1 MRRTGLCQAAVGL
14 LLCVLA
20 VAFVV
25 PAAAQGS
32 GDERRIALVV
42 GNFGYAHVPQLANP
56 GNDAALI
63 ATTLRQL
70 GFTLVG
76 GAAQENVDK
85 AHFDKLVQDFGRAI
99 QGADVALF
107 YYAGHGMQVGGSN
120 WLVPTDANPTRPQDL
135 EFQMENAELVLKQM
149 NGAGTRLNLVILDAC
164 RNNPFGALGD
174 RAVQGGLAQMR
185 APEGTM
191 ISFAT
196 QPGNVAADGTGAN
209 GPYATALATSMRK
222 PGLDIFHVFNQVG
235 LAVKH
240 ATDGAQ
246 QPWESSSPI
255 DGEFYFTQTDAAS
268 DTITMAALDAAPA
281 TPGDQQGSA
290 RGALPTDAAAPGD
303 VVPPTNGTPPTNAGP
318 PTGKVALAK
327 VPAPAANAGAADHG
341 TAPGPSA
348 LQALAEQG
356 KADAQ
361 FDLGLAYAKGQWVTR
376 DDVVARHWFALAAA
390 QGMAKAQYWMGFMAE
405 RGRGGQRSYADALQ
419 WYRRAADQGFSPAE
433 VAMGRFYGRAL
444 GVARDPA
451 QRNDWYRRAA
461 EHGNPVGEW
470 ALGNFYQFGDG
481 MAKDMTQARQ
491 WYERAAGKGFVFAEA
506 RLGLL
511 YEHGNGVP
519 KDYAESL
526 HWFRA
531 AADAGNPSALNSL
544 GVFYRNGWGVP
555 QDYAQAMRLFHQAAD
570 KGSPMAAFNI
580 GSLYANGHGVKTDR
594 QQARAWF
601 EKAAA
606 AGNEQAIDRLAQ
618 IDRECNASNGPGG
631 VQRAPGAPAGRQPAG
646 KC

>member
-1 MRRTGLCQAAVGL
+1 MRTAEMRGTSFFQAAIGL
-14 LLCVLA
+14 LLCILA
-20 VAFVV
+20 VA
-25 PAAAQGS
+25 PTLSAAAQS
-32 GDERRIALVV
+32 PGDERRVALVV

-56 GNDAALI
+56 GNDATLI
-63 ATTLRQL
+63 AATLRQL

-76 GAAQENVDK
+76 GAAQDNVDK
-85 AHFDKLVQDFGRAI
+85 AHFDQLVQDFGRAI

-107 YYAGHGMQVGGSN
+107 YYAGHGMQVDGSN

-135 EFQMENAELVLKQM
+135 EFQMVNADLVLRQM

-164 RNNPFGALGD
+164 RNNPFTGLGA

-209 GPYATALATSMRK
+209 GPYATALAASMRK

-235 LAVKH
+235 LSVKQH
-240 ATDGAQ
+240 TGGAQ

-268 DTITMAALDAAPA
+268 DTIATAALDAAPA
-281 TPGDQQGSA
+281 MPSDHSGDARSASPSDAAPPTTATSVVGKVGSA
-290 RGALPTDAAAPGD
+290 GK
-303 VVPPTNGTPPTNAGP
+303 AGSAD
-318 PTGKVALAK
+318 TT
-327 VPAPAANAGAADHG
+327 APAGNAEAADHP
-341 TAPGPSA
+341 TTTTPGA
-348 LQALAEQG
+348 LQGLAEKG

-361 FDLGLAYAKGQWVTR
+361 FDLGFAYAKGQGVPR
-376 DDVVARHWFALAAA
+376 DDVLARHWFELAAA
-390 QGMAKAQYWMGFMAE
+390 QGAAKAQYWMGAMLE
-405 RGRGGQRSYADALQ
+405 RGRGGPRSYADALQ

-433 VAMGRFYGRAL
+433 VAMGRLYGRAL
-444 GVARDPA
+444 GVARDVA

-461 EHGNPVGEW
+461 EHGNPVGQW

-481 MAKDMTQARQ
+481 MAKDMPQALQ
-491 WYERAAGKGFVFAEA
+491 WYERAADQGFDLAEA
-506 RLGLL
+506 RLGLI

-519 KDYAESL
+519 RDYAMAL
-526 HWFRA
+526 RWFRQA
-531 AADAGNPSALNSL
+531 AGAGNPLAINNL
-544 GVFYRNGWGVP
+544 GIFYRSGWAVP
-555 QDYAQAMRLFHQAAD
+555 QDYAQAMRLFRQAAD
-570 KGSPMAAFNI
+570 KGNPMAEFNI
-580 GSLYANGHGVKTDR
+580 GLLYANGHGVQADR

-606 AGNEQAIDRLAQ
+606 AGNQLAIDRLAK
-618 IDRECNASNGPGG
+618 IDSECAADSRQGHP
-631 VQRAPGAPAGRQPAG
+631 RHAPGEPSGRPAAG
-646 KC
+646 QC

>member
-1 MRRTGLCQAAVGL
+1 MRGTSLSLAAIGL
-14 LLCVLA
+14 LLCALA
-20 VAFVV
+20 VAQVV
-25 PAAAQGS
+25 PAVAQS
-32 GDERRIALVV
+32 AGDERRIALVV
-42 GNFGYAHVPQLANP
+42 GNFEYGHVPRLANP
-56 GNDAALI
+56 GNDATLI
-63 ATTLRQL
+63 ATTLQQL

-85 AHFDKLVQDFGRAI
+85 THFDKLVQDFGRAI

-135 EFQMENAELVLKQM
+135 EFQMVNAELVLKQM
-149 NGAGTRLNLVILDAC
+149 NGAGTRLNLVVLDAC

-209 GPYATALATSMRK
+209 GPYATALAASMRK

-235 LAVKH
+235 LTVKRV
-240 ATDGAQ
+240 TDGAQ

-268 DTITMAALDAAPA
+268 DSLVTAALDVAPSMA
-281 TPGDQQGSA
+281 TEPSSA
-290 RGALPTDAAAPGD
+290 RGASPSNNAPPTDNAASNNNAPPANAALPTDK
-303 VVPPTNGTPPTNAGP
+303 T
-318 PTGKVALAK
+318 ALAK
-327 VPAPAANAGAADHG
+327 VPAPAANAGAAEHG
-341 TAPGPSA
+341 TAPTPSA

-361 FDLGLAYAKGQWVTR
+361 FDLGFAYAKGRGVTR
-376 DDVVARHWFALAAA
+376 DDTVARHWFALAAA
-390 QGMAKAQYWMGFMAE
+390 QGVAKAQYWMGFMVE
-405 RGRGGQRSYADALQ
+405 RGRGGTRSYADALR

-433 VAMGRFYGRAL
+433 VAVGRFYGRGL
-444 GVARDPA
+444 GVQRDPA
-451 QRNDWYRRAA
+451 RRTDWYRRAA
-461 EHGNPVGEW
+461 EHGNPVGQW
-470 ALGNFYQFGDG
+470 AIGNFYQFGDG
-481 MAKDMTQARQ
+481 MAKDILQARQ
-491 WYERAAGKGFVFAEA
+491 WYERAAGQGFVLAEA

-519 KDYAESL
+519 KDYAEAL
-526 HWFRA
+526 HWFRP
-531 AADAGNPSALNSL
+531 AADAGDPLALDNL
-544 GVFYRNGWGVP
+544 GIFYRSGWAVP
-555 QDYAQAMRLFHQAAD
+555 QDYGQAMRLFRQAAD

-580 GSLYANGHGVKTDR
+580 GLLYANGHGVKADR

-618 IDRECNASNGPGG
+618 IDRECNAGNGPVGL
-631 VQRAPGAPAGRQPAG
+631 QRAPGAPAGHPPAG